1 MPPCLESGN
10 TPLMSQ
16 RTTAIVS
23 SNSFSLRERSKRFF
37 SAAWRSG
44 GESDATPA
52 PEIQRSHTCRSRPR
66 ARARRWLPKAD
77 AVPVAQPRTGEQT
90 PPGQGGQS
98 RTHRLLGYG
107 HRRVPSSSTTCR
119 SISSRLIFS
128 LFPQPRPVSRG
139 LNYRSRPAKA
149 LSADDKA
156 FLYASHA
163 RKAPMPSRGSLQV
176 SESEPVPQA
185 SKAPAPPPCPLTGR
199 GYLGIRVVAQD

>member
-1 MPPCLESGN
+1 MQVEAPRPGPAVASKSGC
-10 TPLMSQ
+10 
-16 RTTAIVS
+16 
-23 SNSFSLRERSKRFF
+23 
-37 SAAWRSG
+37 G
-44 GESDATPA
+44 
-52 PEIQRSHTCRSRPR
+52 
-66 ARARRWLPKAD
+66 AD
-77 AVPVAQPRTGEQT
+77 GAVAQPRTGEQT

-107 HRRVPSSSTTCR
+107 HRRV
-119 SISSRLIFS
+119 LIFS

>member
-52 PEIQRSHTCRSRPR
+52 PEIQRSHTCRSSPR

-107 HRRVPSSSTTCR
+107 HRRV
-119 SISSRLIFS
+119 LIFS

-163 RKAPMPSRGSLQV
+163 RKAPMPSH
-176 SESEPVPQA
+176 A
-185 SKAPAPPPCPLTGR
+185 CK
-199 GYLGIRVVAQD
+199 